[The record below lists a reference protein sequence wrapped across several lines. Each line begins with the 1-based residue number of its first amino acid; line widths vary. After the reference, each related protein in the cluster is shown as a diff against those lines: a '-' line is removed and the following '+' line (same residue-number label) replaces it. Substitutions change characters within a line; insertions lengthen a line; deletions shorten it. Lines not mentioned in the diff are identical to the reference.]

1 MVLILFNY
9 QHNGASELETT
20 LQVNGEVQVNYL
32 VAIVLISYTTK
43 KISINCTIGLK
54 LDDRCQR
61 EEMRVYL
68 NLSKIYDK
76 EDTAQLA
83 QLRRIKSLIRGV
95 TEFSTVRLQD
105 ESDIRLHEWLKRS
118 ALPMSL
124 TCASR
129 SLTMLS
135 TTHRYG

>member
-1 MVLILFNY
+1 
-9 QHNGASELETT
+9 
-20 LQVNGEVQVNYL
+20 
-32 VAIVLISYTTK
+32 
-43 KISINCTIGLK
+43 
-54 LDDRCQR
+54 
-61 EEMRVYL
+61 MRVYL

-83 QLRRIKSLIRGV
+83 QLRRIKSLIRRV
-95 TEFSTVRLQD
+95 AEFSTVRLQD
-105 ESDIRLHEWLKRS
+105 ESDIRFHEWLKRS